1 MASVSDILFQEKIG
15 LSKMLFVIDEVKY
28 REDIIFVAGKTSAG
42 TVKGIW
48 KYSEAPVAGEY
59 YHIELEINY
68 PVESDVSYKNKKKAA
83 PSVCVD
89 NDTVIFKGICEDM
102 DDEVYYLRFG
112 ADWLEMIDID
122 VFASKK
128 RIGEYISFSASVY
141 DITIYPY
148 TL

>member
-1 MASVSDILFQEKIG
+1 MLFRSEKIG

-48 KYSEAPVAGEY
+48 KYSEAPAVGRG
-59 YHIELEINY
+59 YHIELQINY
-68 PVESDVSYKNKKKAA
+68 PVDAEVSYKNKKKAA

-102 DDEVYYLRFG
+102 DGDKASFTSPGGSFRQVYRALFRQEPSTRAFNVKYRMPF
-112 ADWLEMIDID
+112 
-122 VFASKK
+122 
-128 RIGEYISFSASVY
+128 
-141 DITIYPY
+141 
-148 TL
+148 

>member
-1 MASVSDILFQEKIG
+1 MVFVSDMLFQEKIG

-28 REDIIFVAGKTSAG
+28 CEDIIFVAGKTSAG

-48 KYSEAPVAGEY
+48 KYSEEPVAGEY

-68 PVESDVSYKNKKKAA
+68 PLEAGVSYKEKAV
-83 PSVCVD
+83 PSVYAD

-112 ADWLEMIDID
+112 ADWLEMIDIG

-128 RIGEYISFSASVY
+128 QIGEYISFSASVY
-141 DITIYPY
+141 DITMYPY